1 MRWVSTVIEA
11 FLRDQGATGD
21 ANRPYLIHETV
32 APPIP
37 VANLRPGWRGAPAQ
51 KTNNQ
56 EGNAMHGLMQDWP
69 LLCHRIIDHAATFH
83 GERKVISRSVEGPIH
98 TTTYAEVR
106 GRALK
111 VAQRLEKDGIKLGD
125 RVATLAWN
133 TWRHLE
139 AWYGILG
146 IGAIYHTVNPRLFP
160 EQIAWI
166 INHAGDRVMM
176 TDLTF
181 LPLLEKIA
189 DKLPSIERYIVLT
202 DAAHMPKTPLKNAV
216 AYEDWI
222 GEVDG
227 DFTWKSFDENTA
239 AGMCYTSG
247 TTGHPKGVLYSHR
260 SNVLH
265 AFMASMPDCKG
276 LASRDVVLPV
286 VPLFHANGWS
296 LAFSTPMVGAS
307 LVMPGPKLDGASIYE
322 LLNTYKVTFTAA
334 VPTVWLMLLQDL
346 EKTGGKLPYLKR
358 VVIGGSA
365 CPRAMTQTFQ
375 DKYGVEVVHA
385 WGMTE
390 MSPLGSLC
398 TMKPEYA
405 ELTGEAKLD
414 IEMKQGHPPFGV
426 EMKITDD
433 NGKDLPWD
441 GKTFGRLKVRGP
453 AVAQSYY
460 KVDGDTVFEQDGWF
474 DTGDVATMDRYG
486 YMQITDRAKD
496 VIKSGGEWISSID
509 LENLAVGHPK
519 VAEAAVIGV
528 SHPKWDER
536 PLLVIVLKKGETA
549 TKDEIIGFMQGKI
562 AKWWIP
568 DDVVFVEEIPHTA
581 TGKIQKLTLRQQFKD
596 YRLPTAQAAE

>member
-1 MRWVSTVIEA
+1 M
-11 FLRDQGATGD
+11 L
-21 ANRPYLIHETV
+21 
-32 APPIP
+32 
-37 VANLRPGWRGAPAQ
+37 
-51 KTNNQ
+51 
-56 EGNAMHGLMQDWP
+56 GLMQDWP
-69 LLCHRIIDHAATFH
+69 LLLHRIIDHAANFH
-83 GERKVISRSVEGPIH
+83 GERKVISRSIEGPIH
-98 TTTYAEVR
+98 TTDYRQVR
-106 GRALK
+106 ARALK
-111 VAQRLEKDGIKLGD
+111 VSQRLSKDGIKLGD

-139 AWYGILG
+139 AWYGIVG

-160 EQIAWI
+160 DQVVWI
-166 INHAGDRVMM
+166 INHAEDRVMM

-181 LPLLEKIA
+181 VPFLEKIA
-189 DKLPSIERYIVLT
+189 DQLPTIELYILLT
-202 DAAHMPKTPLKNAV
+202 DAMHMPKTTLKNAV

-222 GEVDG
+222 AEVDG
-227 DFTWKSFDENTA
+227 DFKWVSLDENTA

-265 AFMASMPDCKG
+265 AYIAALPDSKG
-276 LASRDVVLPV
+276 ICSRDVVMPV
-286 VPLFHANGWS
+286 VPMFHANCWS
-296 LAFSTPMVGAS
+296 LAFSTPMVGATM
-307 LVMPGPKLDGASIYE
+307 VMPGAKMDGASIYE
-322 LLNTYKVTFTAA
+322 LLDTFKVSFTAA

-346 EKTGGKLPYLKR
+346 EKTGRRLPHLKR

-365 CPRAMTQTFQ
+365 CPRAITKTFQ
-375 DKYGVEVVHA
+375 EKYGVEVVHA

-405 ELTGEAKLD
+405 SLEGDAKLNVQ
-414 IEMKQGHPPFGV
+414 MKQGHPPFGV

-433 NGKDLPWD
+433 AGRDLPWD

-453 AVAQSYY
+453 AVAKAYY
-460 KVDGDTVFEQDGWF
+460 KGEGSEAFDKDGWF
-474 DTGDVATMDRYG
+474 DTGDVATMDQYG

-509 LENLAVGHPK
+509 VENLAVGHPK
-519 VAEAAVIGV
+519 VAEAAVIGI

-536 PLLVIVLKKGETA
+536 PLLVIVLKKGETV
-549 TKDEIIGFMQGKI
+549 TKEELLEFMQGKI
-562 AKWWIP
+562 AKWWMP

-581 TGKIQKLTLRQQFKD
+581 TGKIQKITLRQRFKD
-596 YRLPTAQAAE
+596 YRLPTVESAG